1 MTPFDTA
8 DDGDRAGFRRGVRL
22 GVDVGKV
29 RIGVARTDPDALIA
43 TPVETVARSGDTGAD
58 LATILGHAT
67 ELGAVEIIVGLPLS
81 LSGGDTASTGD
92 ARGFASRLAAATGLP
107 VRMVDERLSTVTA
120 QSALRASGR
129 SAKKQRSVVDQVA
142 AVIIV
147 QHAID
152 LERSSGRPPGT
163 LVTSD
168 ADPDERR

>member
-1 MTPFDTA
+1 M
-8 DDGDRAGFRRGVRL
+8 RRGVRV

-43 TPVETVARSGDTGAD
+43 TPIETVARSGDTGDD
-58 LATILGHAT
+58 LRTILGHVA

-81 LSGGDTASTGD
+81 LSGGDTPSTGD
-92 ARGFASRLAAATGLP
+92 ARGFAQRLADAAPVP
-107 VRMVDERLSTVTA
+107 VRLVDERLSTVTA
-120 QSALRASGR
+120 QSALRAAGR

-152 LERSSGRPPGT
+152 LERSSGRPPGS
-163 LVTSD
+163 LVLVEAT
-168 ADPDERR
+168 PDERR

>member
-1 MTPFDTA
+1 MTDEAP
-8 DDGDRAGFRRGVRL
+8 GLRRGVRV

-43 TPVETVARSGDTGAD
+43 TPVETVARSGVTGDDIRA
-58 LATILGHAT
+58 IVGHVQ
-67 ELGAVEIIVGLPLS
+67 ELDAVEVIVGLPLS

-92 ARGFASRLAAATGLP
+92 AREFATRLAAHTAPIP
-107 VRMVDERLSTVTA
+107 VRLVDERLSTVTA

-129 SAKKQRSVVDQVA
+129 PAKKQRSVVDQVA

-152 LERSSGRPPGT
+152 LERSSGRPPGS
-163 LVTSD
+163 LV
-168 ADPDERR
+168 AVEAAPDERR